1 MELLVAG
8 FDDIKFNVEIA
19 LDEQHGA
26 LPLPFNGMDSKSL
39 LLFIYSNILFR
50 ISVYYCCISVR

>member
-8 FDDIKFNVEIA
+8 IDDIKFNVEVA

-26 LPLPFNGMDSKSL
+26 LPLPFSGMDSKNINNTCTT
-39 LLFIYSNILFR
+39 FIY
-50 ISVYYCCISVR
+50 

>member
-1 MELLVAG
+1 VAG

-26 LPLPFNGMDSKSL
+26 LPLPFNGMDSK
-39 LLFIYSNILFR
+39 LLFKHIFR
-50 ISVYYCCISVR
+50 ISVYYYLLLYRY

>member
-1 MELLVAG
+1 MAG

-39 LLFIYSNILFR
+39 LLFIYSNIE
-50 ISVYYCCISVR
+50 IEYESMSYYCCMYII

>member
-39 LLFIYSNILFR
+39 LSFIYQN
-50 ISVYYCCISVR
+50 V